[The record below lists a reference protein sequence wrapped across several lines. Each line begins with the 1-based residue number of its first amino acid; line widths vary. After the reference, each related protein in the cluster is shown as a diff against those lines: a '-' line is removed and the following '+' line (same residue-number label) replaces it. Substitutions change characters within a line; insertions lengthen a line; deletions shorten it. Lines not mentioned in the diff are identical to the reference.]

1 MNISD
6 KDLLSGYK
14 PRNILSIDLKSFY
27 ASVECR
33 ERGLDPL
40 DTNLVVADESRTDK
54 TICLA
59 ATPSL
64 KSYGLSGRCRLFEA
78 KQKVKEVNY
87 QRRKNNNYRIESNAK
102 SLKLNDQFTVTL
114 IADLNEPTTSIQ
126 GRIEY
131 SDDVELVDEKNFY
144 EYGDF
149 YDVNNSDLSQIA
161 LGRNN
166 KVGFGFAK
174 NSSGGKDFAVTGTK
188 KILTLKF
195 KVIGSMEKNVVITW
209 KEKNQKGTYVL
220 TNITIPRSDI
230 NSAIVVP
237 VEPDGENKE
246 DQNIISDEKKDNPE
260 NSKNNENSS
269 KENNSGISSIN
280 NKGQQVQVKEK
291 NQNIQDNSTY
301 NKKNRILPKTG
312 ESYILIVSII
322 AIIVFSIY
330 TIIKYRKSKI

>member
-1 MNISD
+1 MF
-6 KDLLSGYK
+6 G
-14 PRNILSIDLKSFY
+14 
-27 ASVECR
+27 
-33 ERGLDPL
+33 
-40 DTNLVVADESRTDK
+40 
-54 TICLA
+54 
-59 ATPSL
+59 
-64 KSYGLSGRCRLFEA
+64 
-78 KQKVKEVNY
+78 
-87 QRRKNNNYRIESNAK
+87 KNNNYRIESNAK

-174 NSSGGKDFAVTGTK
+174 NSSGGKDSAVTGTK
-188 KILTLKF
+188 KI
-195 KVIGSMEKNVVITW
+195 
-209 KEKNQKGTYVL
+209 L

-246 DQNIISDEKKDNPE
+246 DQNIISDEKKDNT
-260 NSKNNENSS
+260 ENSS

>member
-1 MNISD
+1 MT
-6 KDLLSGYK
+6 K
-14 PRNILSIDLKSFY
+14 
-27 ASVECR
+27 
-33 ERGLDPL
+33 
-40 DTNLVVADESRTDK
+40 
-54 TICLA
+54 
-59 ATPSL
+59 
-64 KSYGLSGRCRLFEA
+64 
-78 KQKVKEVNY
+78 KQKIINIVITILCINTLLIGISVFG
-87 QRRKNNNYRIESNAK
+87 KNNNYRIESDAK

-174 NSSGGKDFAVTGTK
+174 NSSGGKDSAVTGTK

>member
-1 MNISD
+1 M
-6 KDLLSGYK
+6 
-14 PRNILSIDLKSFY
+14 
-27 ASVECR
+27 
-33 ERGLDPL
+33 
-40 DTNLVVADESRTDK
+40 
-54 TICLA
+54 
-59 ATPSL
+59 
-64 KSYGLSGRCRLFEA
+64 
-78 KQKVKEVNY
+78 
-87 QRRKNNNYRIESNAK
+87 
-102 SLKLNDQFTVTL
+102 
-114 IADLNEPTTSIQ
+114 
-126 GRIEY
+126 
-131 SDDVELVDEKNFY
+131 
-144 EYGDF
+144 
-149 YDVNNSDLSQIA
+149 SQIA

-174 NSSGGKDFAVTGTK
+174 NSSGGKDSAVTGTK

-260 NSKNNENSS
+260 NSS

-291 NQNIQDNSTY
+291 NQNIQDLS
-301 NKKNRILPKTG
+301 
-312 ESYILIVSII
+312 LIHI
-322 AIIVFSIY
+322 
-330 TIIKYRKSKI
+330 

>member
-1 MNISD
+1 M
-6 KDLLSGYK
+6 
-14 PRNILSIDLKSFY
+14 
-27 ASVECR
+27 
-33 ERGLDPL
+33 
-40 DTNLVVADESRTDK
+40 
-54 TICLA
+54 
-59 ATPSL
+59 
-64 KSYGLSGRCRLFEA
+64 
-78 KQKVKEVNY
+78 
-87 QRRKNNNYRIESNAK
+87 
-102 SLKLNDQFTVTL
+102 
-114 IADLNEPTTSIQ
+114 
-126 GRIEY
+126 
-131 SDDVELVDEKNFY
+131 
-144 EYGDF
+144 
-149 YDVNNSDLSQIA
+149 SQIA

-174 NSSGGKDFAVTGTK
+174 NSSGGKDSAVTGTK

-237 VEPDGENKE
+237 VEPDGE
-246 DQNIISDEKKDNPE
+246 KKDNT
-260 NSKNNENSS
+260 ENSS

>member
-1 MNISD
+1 MT
-6 KDLLSGYK
+6 K
-14 PRNILSIDLKSFY
+14 
-27 ASVECR
+27 
-33 ERGLDPL
+33 
-40 DTNLVVADESRTDK
+40 
-54 TICLA
+54 
-59 ATPSL
+59 
-64 KSYGLSGRCRLFEA
+64 
-78 KQKVKEVNY
+78 KQKIINIVITILCINTLLIGISVFG
-87 QRRKNNNYRIESNAK
+87 KNNNYRIESNAK

-166 KVGFGFAK
+166 KVGFGCAK
-174 NSSGGKDFAVTGTK
+174 NSSGGKDSAVTGTK

>member
-1 MNISD
+1 
-6 KDLLSGYK
+6 
-14 PRNILSIDLKSFY
+14 
-27 ASVECR
+27 
-33 ERGLDPL
+33 
-40 DTNLVVADESRTDK
+40 
-54 TICLA
+54 
-59 ATPSL
+59 
-64 KSYGLSGRCRLFEA
+64 
-78 KQKVKEVNY
+78 
-87 QRRKNNNYRIESNAK
+87 
-102 SLKLNDQFTVTL
+102 
-114 IADLNEPTTSIQ
+114 
-126 GRIEY
+126 
-131 SDDVELVDEKNFY
+131 
-144 EYGDF
+144 
-149 YDVNNSDLSQIA
+149 
-161 LGRNN
+161 
-166 KVGFGFAK
+166 
-174 NSSGGKDFAVTGTK
+174 
-188 KILTLKF
+188 
-195 KVIGSMEKNVVITW
+195 MEKNVVITW

-246 DQNIISDEKKDNPE
+246 DQNIISDEKKDNT
-260 NSKNNENSS
+260 ENSS